1 MFGTLAN
8 AGILIGTSLAKDL
21 VVSSDI
27 YKSFQSGFVNP
38 ILDSSFGKGISN
50 IFSGPST
57 TKALAEAGG
66 NLTKAAGESVVNQL
80 LRQGLGADPSDLGS
94 GMSLNRVSGS
104 DTYASRN
111 KNFGTT
117 QAGKY
122 PMGSSSVVID
132 ALQKSNIRN
141 FLIQKANSAIPKSN
155 YIGPQHRIPSMQLG
169 AMKKGYVTS
178 IKN

>member
-21 VVSSDI
+21 VVGSDV

-66 NLTKAAGESVVNQL
+66 KLKEAAGESVVNQL
-80 LRQGLGADPSDLGS
+80 LRQGLGADPSDLSS

-104 DTYASRN
+104 DTFSSRF
-111 KNFGTT
+111 KDFRTT

-122 PMGSSSVVID
+122 PMGSSQVVVD
-132 ALQKSNIRN
+132 ALQKPKIRN
-141 FLIQKANSAIPKSN
+141 FFIEKSNSAIPKSN
-155 YIGPQHRIPSMQLG
+155 YIGPTHRIPTMQLG

>member
-1 MFGTLAN
+1 MFGTLVNSA
-8 AGILIGTSLAKDL
+8 IMIGTSLAKDA
-21 VVSSDI
+21 VVGSEA
-27 YKSFQSGFVNP
+27 YQSFQSGFVNP
-38 ILDSSFGKGISN
+38 LLSSTFGKGISN

-57 TKALAEAGG
+57 SKALAEVGG

-122 PMGSSSVVID
+122 PMGSSGVVID
-132 ALQKSNIRN
+132 ALQKPNIRN
-141 FLIQKANSAIPKSN
+141 FLIEKANSAIPKSN
-155 YIGPQHRIPSMQLG
+155 YIGPAHRIPSMQLG